1 MGGFSGVRFTGFL
14 SAMTSIILVFSSAAQ
29 ASGKCESLIQD
40 LKSMQGAQ
48 QELLTSFM
56 RKNETMAEVLD
67 QQADR
72 LEKNLILHQTF
83 KKSDFR
89 SMHVS
94 AEAFRSHQVK
104 EIAIVD
110 HFGKAVSELLEQVNT
125 CLSSSV
131 KIEKIG
137 QR

>member
-1 MGGFSGVRFTGFL
+1 MGGFSGVRFTIFL
-14 SAMTSIILVFSSAAQ
+14 SIFTSAALVFASAAHA
-29 ASGKCESLIQD
+29 ASKCESLIQD

-56 RKNETMAEVLD
+56 KKNETMAEVLD

-72 LEKNLILHQTF
+72 LEKNLILHQSF

-94 AEAFRSHQVK
+94 AKAFRSHQQK
-104 EIAIVD
+104 ELLIVN
-110 HFGKAVSELLEQVNT
+110 HFGKAVNELLEQVNS
-125 CLSSSV
+125 CLISSV